1 MVVFVPA
8 ASESLHCNS
17 DKFCLNS
24 SMPSQAQ
31 VVVSPRLPA
40 FPKFSEHADY
50 PGLVLEREEKLEGDF
65 MDRSLDLQ

>member
-1 MVVFVPA
+1 
-8 ASESLHCNS
+8 
-17 DKFCLNS
+17 
-24 SMPSQAQ
+24 MPSQAQ